1 MAHIR
6 RRYETALDENKTLAE
21 YALKQIQQLYR
32 IERMADEQNLSFDER
47 CKKRNELAA
56 PILLSFEKWME
67 KTYPT
72 VLPKSRM
79 GEAIGYSYA
88 LWPRMKN
95 YLKDGRLKIDNNLAE
110 NAIRPIAVSRKN
122 FLFCGNHEA
131 AHNTAVICSL
141 LTSCKESG
149 VNPREWLND
158 VISKMPYLQKPGND
172 EALKALLPNRWEKE
186 KSNNTLIIR

>member
-1 MAHIR
+1 
-6 RRYETALDENKTLAE
+6 
-21 YALKQIQQLYR
+21 
-32 IERMADEQNLSFDER
+32 
-47 CKKRNELAA
+47 
-56 PILLSFEKWME
+56 
-67 KTYPT
+67 
-72 VLPKSRM
+72 M